1 MGSRVLFVMPLLLV
15 SACFAREAG
24 AAKPE
29 CNAQTKGD
37 FWPDKANR
45 GSGVPVE
52 MCVEKH
58 WKYRWEQLTVDI
70 SQLRRKHQTV
80 ATAAE
85 KTPGENKPVHTPVNA
100 E

>member
-1 MGSRVLFVMPLLLV
+1 MGPRAFFAMPLLLAG
-15 SACFAREAG
+15 ACFAQEAG
-24 AAKPE
+24 AAKPQ

-37 FWPDKANR
+37 LWPEKARR

-70 SQLRRKHQTV
+70 SQLRSRRPP
-80 ATAAE
+80 AAE
-85 KTPGENKPVHTPVNA
+85 KTASDNKPNPTPA
-100 E
+100 ISE